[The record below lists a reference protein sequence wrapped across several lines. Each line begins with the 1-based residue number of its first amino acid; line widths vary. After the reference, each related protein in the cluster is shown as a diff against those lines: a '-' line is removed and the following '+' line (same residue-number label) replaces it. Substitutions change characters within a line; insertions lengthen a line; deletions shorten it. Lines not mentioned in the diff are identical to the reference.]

1 MMNYRFRILDHR
13 ILFQGYFRI
22 EQYRIEHELYDG
34 GWSSPFDREVFERGS
49 AVAVLPY
56 DPLRDRVVLI
66 EQFRAG
72 AIGAVERPWLKE
84 IVAGIIE
91 PEEALESVARRECIE
106 EAGCEILELERICRY
121 FVSPGGS
128 TEQCTVYY
136 GRIDSDGIG
145 GVHGLD
151 EEQEDICVEAV
162 DYEQAMAWLDDGTI
176 DSAVGII
183 ALQWLRLNRDR
194 LRAEAGVSGG

>member
-1 MMNYRFRILDHR
+1 MNYGWRIVDHR
-13 ILFQGYFRI
+13 IVFQGYFRI
-22 EQYRIEHELYDG
+22 EKYRIEHELYNG

-72 AIGAVERPWLKE
+72 AIGSRERPWLKE

-91 PEEALESVARRECIE
+91 PDEALDAVARRECRE
-106 EAGCEILELERICRY
+106 EAGCEILDLQPVCRY

-128 TEQCTVYY
+128 TEQCTVFY

-151 EEQEDICVEAV
+151 EEQEDIRVEV
-162 DYEQAMAWLDDGTI
+162 VSYDQAMAWLDDGTI
-176 DSAVGII
+176 DSSVGII
-183 ALQWLRLNRDR
+183 ALQWLRLNRGR
-194 LRAEAGVSGG
+194 LRREAGA

>member
-1 MMNYRFRILDHR
+1 MNYQWRVLDHR
-13 ILFQGYFRI
+13 IVFQGYFRI
-22 EQYRIEHELYDG
+22 EKYRIEHELYEG
-34 GWSSPFDREVFERGS
+34 GWSQPFDREVFERGS

-56 DPLRDRVVLI
+56 DPHNDRVILI

-72 AIGAVERPWLKE
+72 AIGATGRPWLKE

-91 PEEALESVARRECIE
+91 PQESLESVARRECIE

-121 FVSPGGS
+121 FASPGGS
-128 TEQCTVYY
+128 TEQCTIFY
-136 GRIDSDGIG
+136 GRIDSHGIG

-151 EEQEDICVEAV
+151 EEQEDIRVEVV
-162 DYEQAMAWLDDGTI
+162 DFDQAMAWLDDGTI

-183 ALQWLRLNRDR
+183 ALQWLRLNRER
-194 LRAEAGVSGG
+194 LRAGAGL

>member
-1 MMNYRFRILDHR
+1 MNYGWRILEHR
-13 ILFQGYFRI
+13 IVFQGYFRI
-22 EQYRIEHELYDG
+22 EKYRFEHELYGG
-34 GWSSPFDREVFERGS
+34 GWSRPFDREVFERGS

-72 AIGAVERPWLKE
+72 AVGARERPWLKE

-91 PEEALESVARRECIE
+91 PGEAEDAVARRECRE
-106 EAGCEILELERICRY
+106 EAACDLQDLQYICRY

-128 TEQCTVYY
+128 TEQCTIFY
-136 GRIDSDGIG
+136 GRIDSEGIG
-145 GVHGLD
+145 GVHGLE
-151 EEQEDICVEAV
+151 EEQEDIRVEVV
-162 DYEQAMAWLDDGTI
+162 DYGQAMQWLDDGTV

-194 LRAEAGVSGG
+194 LRAEAGV